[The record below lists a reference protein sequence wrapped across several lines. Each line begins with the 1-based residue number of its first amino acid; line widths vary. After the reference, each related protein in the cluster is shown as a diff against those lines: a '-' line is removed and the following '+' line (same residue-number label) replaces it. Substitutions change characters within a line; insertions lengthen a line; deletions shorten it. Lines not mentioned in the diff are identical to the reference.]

1 MKFDDVTAIEIKNK
15 SLTEWGDKGPGMKGG
30 AKGTYVDELAKQIF
44 LDNFMSSALLSIE
57 SAIASGLIMEP
68 TGAEGSD
75 SGENNDVRK
84 NKDGKNYLMPGFQ
97 EKARRM
103 FNPKMTG
110 HMQYGEYVPNKSD
123 YGKETDGFNK
133 VKSPLKRNKKWQQ
146 FTLQQMKDK
155 GLTTQEIQRAYP
167 GFTGD
172 MNEWVK
178 LVNMNYILESI
189 ITEEEL
195 GPRTLKTFLRDWYGQ
210 WMTGVPL
217 RKTSMTSNSIIDE
230 IEAVYNASKNPS
242 RPNIDKK
249 LLMKLGNASY
259 GASKSHGILPKTDNK
274 TRFTPREKET
284 MQAAGLVGPE
294 QQQQKIA
301 PKDAEKPEKQKT
313 IINTNPGSS
322 TATTGTADDTGSTT
336 TDPTSGKG
344 VDYNIKP
351 NAVLDVGSNKYQY
364 SQTEDQ
370 WINTETSLP
379 AEPNIQN
386 KLNDYVAVSDKFQ
399 VPIAVTEPDAEQGE
413 LDLSEPKNV
422 EVTATNDDE
431 FKDRDRRAAKRKKDK
446 VSESKTKSALRAE
459 KIAQLST
466 R

>member
-1 MKFDDVTAIEIKNK
+1 MKFDDVTAVEIKNT
-15 SLTEWGDKGPGMKGG
+15 SLTELGRKGPGMKGG
-30 AKGTYVDELAKQIF
+30 ARGTYVDELAKQIF

-103 FNPKMTG
+103 FNPKMSG
-110 HMQYGEYVPNKSD
+110 HMQYGEYIPNKSD
-123 YGKETDGFNK
+123 YGKETDGFNN
-133 VKSPLKRNKKWQQ
+133 VKSPLKRKKQWQQ

-195 GPRTLKTFLRDWYGQ
+195 G
-210 WMTGVPL
+210 
-217 RKTSMTSNSIIDE
+217 
-230 IEAVYNASKNPS
+230 
-242 RPNIDKK
+242 
-249 LLMKLGNASY
+249 NASY
-259 GASKSHGILPKTDNK
+259 GASKSHGILPKAQAGFSAQQRK
-274 TRFTPREKET
+274 T
-284 MQAAGLVGPE
+284 MQDAGLIGP
-294 QQQQKIA
+294 QQQQQSAKQQTDQ
-301 PKDAEKPEKQKT
+301 PQKQKT
-313 IINTNPGSS
+313 IVNTNPGSS

-379 AEPNIQN
+379 AESQIQD
-386 KLNDYVAVSDKFQ
+386 KLNNYVAVSDKFQ

-413 LDLSEPKNV
+413 LDFSEPKV
-422 EVTATNDDE
+422 DDE
-431 FKDRDRRAAKRKKDK
+431 FKDRDRRAAKRKKDE
-446 VSESKTKSALRAE
+446 VSESKTNSALRAE

>member
-1 MKFDDVTAIEIKNK
+1 MKFDDVTAVEIKNT
-15 SLTEWGDKGPGMKGG
+15 SLTELGRKGPRMKGG

-75 SGENNDVRK
+75 GGENNDVRK

-103 FNPKMTG
+103 FNPKMSG
-110 HMQYGEYVPNKSD
+110 HMQYGEYIPNKSD
-123 YGKETDGFNK
+123 YGKETDGFNN
-133 VKSPLKRNKKWQQ
+133 VKSPLKRKKQWQQ

-217 RKTSMTSNSIIDE
+217 NKTAMTSNSIIDE
-230 IEAVYNASKNPS
+230 IEAVYNASKNTS
-242 RPNIDKK
+242 RPNIDKN

-259 GASKSHGILPKTDNK
+259 GASKSHGILPKAQAGFSAQQRK
-274 TRFTPREKET
+274 T
-284 MQAAGLVGPE
+284 MQSAK
-294 QQQQKIA
+294 QQTDQPQ
-301 PKDAEKPEKQKT
+301 KQKT
-313 IINTNPGSS
+313 IVNTNPGSS

-379 AEPNIQN
+379 AESQIQD
-386 KLNDYVAVSDKFQ
+386 KLNNYVAVSDKFQ

-413 LDLSEPKNV
+413 LDFSEPKV
-422 EVTATNDDE
+422 DDE
-431 FKDRDRRAAKRKKDK
+431 FKDRDRRAAKRKKDE
-446 VSESKTKSALRAE
+446 VSESKTNSALRAE

>member
-1 MKFDDVTAIEIKNK
+1 
-15 SLTEWGDKGPGMKGG
+15 
-30 AKGTYVDELAKQIF
+30 
-44 LDNFMSSALLSIE
+44 
-57 SAIASGLIMEP
+57 
-68 TGAEGSD
+68 
-75 SGENNDVRK
+75 
-84 NKDGKNYLMPGFQ
+84 
-97 EKARRM
+97 
-103 FNPKMTG
+103 
-110 HMQYGEYVPNKSD
+110 
-123 YGKETDGFNK
+123 
-133 VKSPLKRNKKWQQ
+133 
-146 FTLQQMKDK
+146 MKDK

-217 RKTSMTSNSIIDE
+217 NKTAMTSNSIIDE
-230 IEAVYNASKNPS
+230 IEAVYNASKNTS
-242 RPNIDKK
+242 RPNIDKN

-259 GASKSHGILPKTDNK
+259 GASKSHGILPKAQAGFSAQQRK
-274 TRFTPREKET
+274 T
-284 MQAAGLVGPE
+284 MQDAGLIGP
-294 QQQQKIA
+294 QQQQQSAKQQTDQ
-301 PKDAEKPEKQKT
+301 PQKQKT
-313 IINTNPGSS
+313 IVNTNPGSS

-379 AEPNIQN
+379 AESQIQD
-386 KLNDYVAVSDKFQ
+386 KLNNYVAVSDKFQ

-413 LDLSEPKNV
+413 LDFSEPKV
-422 EVTATNDDE
+422 DDE
-431 FKDRDRRAAKRKKDK
+431 FKDRDRRAAKRKKDE
-446 VSESKTKSALRAE
+446 VSESKTNSALRAE

>member
-1 MKFDDVTAIEIKNK
+1 MKFDDVTAVEIKNT
-15 SLTEWGDKGPGMKGG
+15 SLTELGRKGPGMKGG

-75 SGENNDVRK
+75 DGENNDVRK

-103 FNPKMTG
+103 FNPKMSG
-110 HMQYGEYVPNKSD
+110 HMQYGEYIPNKSD
-123 YGKETDGFNK
+123 YGKETDGFNN
-133 VKSPLKRNKKWQQ
+133 VKSPLKRKKQWQQ

-217 RKTSMTSNSIIDE
+217 NKTAMTSNSIIDE
-230 IEAVYNASKNPS
+230 IEAVYNASKNTS
-242 RPNIDKK
+242 RPNIDKN

-259 GASKSHGILPKTDNK
+259 GASKSHGILPKAQAGFSAQQK
-274 TRFTPREKET
+274 KT
-284 MQAAGLVGPE
+284 MQDAGLIGP
-294 QQQQKIA
+294 QQQKQGA
-301 PKDAEKPEKQKT
+301 KQPAEPIQPQKQKT
-313 IINTNPGSS
+313 IVNTNPGSS

-379 AEPNIQN
+379 AESKIQD

-399 VPIAVTEPDAEQGE
+399 VPITVTEPDAEQGE
-413 LDLSEPKNV
+413 LDFSEP
-422 EVTATNDDE
+422 EVDDE
-431 FKDRDRRAAKRKKDK
+431 FKDRDRRAAKRKKDE
-446 VSESKTKSALRAE
+446 VSESKTNSALRAE

>member
-1 MKFDDVTAIEIKNK
+1 MKFDDVTAVEIKNT
-15 SLTEWGDKGPGMKGG
+15 SLTELGRKGPGMKGG

-75 SGENNDVRK
+75 GGKDPKKKKGWWQRLTANLPKIAPSNRSDLRYGRYVTHTGNPGALANLTGSEEKNWQPYTLRVLKTGGYKDNPHGMTDDEIRK
-84 NKDGKNYLMPGFQ
+84 AFPSWN
-97 EKARRM
+97 
-103 FNPKMTG
+103 
-110 HMQYGEYVPNKSD
+110 
-123 YGKETDGFNK
+123 GKEEVGVSDEQLSEAFIHHK
-133 VKSPLKRNKKWQQ
+133 
-146 FTLQQMKDK
+146 
-155 GLTTQEIQRAYP
+155 
-167 GFTGD
+167 
-172 MNEWVK
+172 
-178 LVNMNYILESI
+178 MNYILESI

-217 RKTSMTSNSIIDE
+217 NKTAMTSNSIIDE
-230 IEAVYNASKNPS
+230 IEAVYNASKNTS
-242 RPNIDKK
+242 RPNIDKN

-259 GASKSHGILPKTDNK
+259 GASKSHGILPKAQAGFSAQQK
-274 TRFTPREKET
+274 KT
-284 MQAAGLVGPE
+284 MQDAGLIGP
-294 QQQQKIA
+294 QQQKQG
-301 PKDAEKPEKQKT
+301 KAEPAQPMQPQKQKT
-313 IINTNPGSS
+313 IVNTNPGSS

-364 SQTEDQ
+364 SDTEDQ

-379 AEPNIQN
+379 AESKIQD

-399 VPIAVTEPDAEQGE
+399 VPITVTEPDAEQGE
-413 LDLSEPKNV
+413 LDFSEP
-422 EVTATNDDE
+422 EVDDE
-431 FKDRDRRAAKRKKDK
+431 FKDRDRRAAKRKKDE
-446 VSESKTKSALRAE
+446 VSESKTNSALRAE

>member
-1 MKFDDVTAIEIKNK
+1 MKFDDVTAVEIKNT
-15 SLTEWGDKGPGMKGG
+15 SLTELGRKGPGMKGG
-30 AKGTYVDELAKQIF
+30 ARGTYVDELAKQIF

-75 SGENNDVRK
+75 GGENNDVRK

-103 FNPKMTG
+103 FNPKMSG
-110 HMQYGEYVPNKSD
+110 HMQYGEYIPNKSD
-123 YGKETDGFNK
+123 YGKETDGFNN
-133 VKSPLKRNKKWQQ
+133 VKSPLKRKKQWQQ

-217 RKTSMTSNSIIDE
+217 NKTAMTSNSIIDE
-230 IEAVYNASKNPS
+230 IEAVYNASKNTS
-242 RPNIDKK
+242 RPNIDKN

-259 GASKSHGILPKTDNK
+259 GASKSHGILPKAQAGFSAQQRK
-274 TRFTPREKET
+274 T
-284 MQAAGLVGPE
+284 MQDAGLIGP
-294 QQQQKIA
+294 QQQQQSAKQQTDQ
-301 PKDAEKPEKQKT
+301 PQKQKT
-313 IINTNPGSS
+313 IVNTNPGSS

-379 AEPNIQN
+379 AESQIQD
-386 KLNDYVAVSDKFQ
+386 KLNNYVAVSDKFQ
-399 VPIAVTEPDAEQGE
+399 VPIAVTEPDA
-413 LDLSEPKNV
+413 DIDAVAYNV
-422 EVTATNDDE
+422 TYKEVDDE
-431 FKDRDRRAAKRKKDK
+431 FKDRDRRAAKRKKDE
-446 VSESKTKSALRAE
+446 VSESKTNSALRAE

>member
-1 MKFDDVTAIEIKNK
+1 MKFDDVTAVEIKNT
-15 SLTEWGDKGPGMKGG
+15 SLTELGRKGPGMKGG
-30 AKGTYVDELAKQIF
+30 ARGTYVDELAKQIF

-103 FNPKMTG
+103 FNPKMSG
-110 HMQYGEYVPNKSD
+110 HMQYGEYIPNKSD
-123 YGKETDGFNK
+123 YGKETEGFNN
-133 VKSPLKRNKKWQQ
+133 VKSPLKRKKQWQQ

-230 IEAVYNASKNPS
+230 IEAVYNASKNTS
-242 RPNIDKK
+242 RPNIDKN

-274 TRFTPREKET
+274 RFTTKEKET
-284 MQAAGLVGPE
+284 MQAAGLEGP
-294 QQQQKIA
+294 QQQKQLA
-301 PKDAEKPEKQKT
+301 KQQTDQPQKQKT
-313 IINTNPGSS
+313 IVNTNPGSS

-336 TDPTSGKG
+336 TDPKSGKG

-379 AEPNIQN
+379 AESQIQD
-386 KLNDYVAVSDKFQ
+386 KLNNYVAVSDKFQ
-399 VPIAVTEPDAEQGE
+399 VPIAVTEPDA
-413 LDLSEPKNV
+413 DIDAVAYNV
-422 EVTATNDDE
+422 TYKEVDDE
-431 FKDRDRRAAKRKKDK
+431 FKDRDRRAAKRKKDE
-446 VSESKTKSALRAE
+446 VSESKTNSALRAE